1 MALEQ
6 EVREY
11 SGHMK
16 AVTEM
21 GAYARSQGEGQ
32 SLPEA
37 TRYRKKQ
44 EGSSAGAH
52 TGNEAAHAL
61 IYNLQ
66 SPGPGE

>member
-1 MALEQ
+1 MASEQ

-21 GAYARSQGEGQ
+21 GVYARSQEGQ

-37 TRYRKKQ
+37 TGYRKKQ
-44 EGSSAGAH
+44 EGSSTGAH
-52 TGNEAAHAL
+52 TGNVADHAL
-61 IYNLQ
+61 IFNLQ
-66 SPGPGE
+66 PPRPGE